1 MQLTIKT
8 KLLTDDDT
16 LQALKATQTAFT
28 GSFNRIAKHG
38 WDMER
43 PNKIEIH
50 HQTYYQEKNLSKLPS
65 ALLITAR
72 DKAVEAIKSAR
83 ARIRKGKKA
92 SCPQSKQTA
101 VRYTTRGVTIKLA
114 EAKATI
120 VTMNGRKKVD
130 LQLSDYHRQFDRCKV
145 CMADLVFYGS
155 TPYLN
160 VVIEVEEP
168 KFASNDKTVG
178 IDLGVNRPAVTSENK
193 FLGERRWK
201 GIEHRISYLRSKL
214 QSKGTKSAKRHLKKL
229 GRKVNR
235 FRKDCDH
242 VLSKQIVDSVE
253 SGSTIVLEDLTDI
266 RARVKARRKQ
276 RKRIHSWSFHRLK
289 EFLTYKASLK
299 GVGVEFVD
307 PRYTS
312 QKCSRCG
319 YIDKRNRKTQSD
331 FRCRECGFKHNAD
344 LNAAKNIRNN
354 HLDSI
359 GKLQSNQAVVNQPIA
374 ATSG

>member
-1 MQLTIKT
+1 MKLTIKT
-8 KLLTDDDT
+8 KLITDTET
-16 LQALKATQTAFT
+16 LQALKATQQAFT
-28 GSFNRIAKHG
+28 GSFNRIAKFG
-38 WDMER
+38 WGMEH

-50 HQTYYQEKNLSKLPS
+50 HQTYYQEKEISQLPS

-83 ARIRKGKKA
+83 SRIRKGKKV

-101 VRYTTRGVTIKLA
+101 VRYTTRGVTLKLS
-114 EAKATI
+114 EATGTI
-120 VTMNGRKKVD
+120 VTMDGRKKFS
-130 LQLSDYHRQFDRCKV
+130 LQLSAYHRQFETCKV
-145 CMADLVFYGS
+145 CMADLVFCGP

-160 VVIEVEEP
+160 VVVDVEEP
-168 KFASNDKTVG
+168 KFESNDKVVG
-178 IDLGVNRPAVTSENK
+178 IDLGVNRPAVTSENQ
-193 FLGERRWK
+193 FLGSKQWK
-201 GIEHRISYLRSKL
+201 NVENRAEYLRSKL
-214 QSKGTKSAKRHLKKL
+214 QSKGTKSARRHLKNL

-242 VLSKQIVDSVE
+242 VLSKQIIESVE

-266 RARVKARRKQ
+266 RTRVKARKKQ

-289 EFLTYKASLK
+289 EFLVYKGLLK
-299 GVGVEFVD
+299 GVKVEFVD

-331 FRCRECGFKHNAD
+331 FVCRDCGFKHNAD

-359 GKLQSNQAVVNQPIA
+359 GKLQSNQAVVNQPIV
-374 ATSG
+374 TCN